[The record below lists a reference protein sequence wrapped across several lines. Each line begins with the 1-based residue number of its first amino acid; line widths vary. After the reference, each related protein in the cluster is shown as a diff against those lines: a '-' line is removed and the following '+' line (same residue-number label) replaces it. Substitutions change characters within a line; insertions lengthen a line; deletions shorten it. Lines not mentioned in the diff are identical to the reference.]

1 MPIPEFGRAEVGALK
16 STSVVNLIFFVES
29 QLKVLL
35 PEPLL
40 CFAAEGCSGQRNVL
54 QDVIVQLAKNAQLS
68 ARLHSF
74 AAVSQQG
81 PDPAQRHPG
90 HGAPCTTAPRP
101 PRCRGH
107 GAERR
112 S

>member
-54 QDVIVQLAKNAQLS
+54 QDVIVGATAFVRGSVSTRPGPS
-68 ARLHSF
+68 AATPRAWRAVYYRAEATALPRARSRASF
-74 AAVSQQG
+74 VV
-81 PDPAQRHPG
+81 
-90 HGAPCTTAPRP
+90 T
-101 PRCRGH
+101 
-107 GAERR
+107 
-112 S
+112 